1 MADPDAAFLHSN
13 SPSASTIDSS
23 SLPRIRDELAE
34 VKSAIAQQILEHQ
47 TFMDALQTR
56 QHQLESELAGIVYPI
71 LTLPPEIV
79 TRFFVACLQ
88 NDPPACRGTMPRLLT
103 QVCRQWRQIAICS
116 SELWNCVRLGIS
128 AASRKAARELDVLDT
143 WFARAEKRP
152 LSVTLFGHLKTTIP
166 QPMVSRLVAV
176 GEQLQSLSVPISLE
190 DFRGLA
196 RDGIEFSNLLR
207 LELEIVRDWRVIETP
222 FERAMRMPRL
232 QSLTLHKIDIAPFTL
247 PSLRRLE
254 LDLDPRTIGSIGS
267 LPAFIA
273 RSRCVLEHLSLPLP
287 RYVPAEDFV
296 ACMRA
301 VPSLTSLGIRP
312 VSLGQFYEAMIA
324 GPRLLPHLRDL
335 TIHNSD
341 PVHSNYPAL
350 IQFLHHRLSPPARLS
365 SLTLK
370 LESLDEYVRA
380 RGHDKW
386 FPQSAKAAFEP
397 LIAQGLCV
405 EVYCNGD
412 YYWPDKNND
421 PVA

>member
-1 MADPDAAFLHSN
+1 MADPDANFPQAES
-13 SPSASTIDSS
+13 SSAGTRDSS
-23 SLPRIRDELAE
+23 SLPRLRDELEA
-34 VKSAIAQQILEHQ
+34 VKCAIVQQNLEHQ
-47 TFMDALQTR
+47 KRMDALEKK
-56 QHQLESELAGIVYPI
+56 QHELEAELARIVYPI

-79 TRFFVACLQ
+79 SRLFVACLQ
-88 NDPPACRGTMPRLLT
+88 DDPPACRGIMPRLLT

-128 AASRKAARELDVLDT
+128 AGSRKASRELDVLDT

-152 LSVTLFGHLKTTIP
+152 LLVTLFGHSKTTIP
-166 QPMVSRLVAV
+166 QPMISRLVAV

-196 RDGIEFSNLLR
+196 RDGIQFPNLLR
-207 LELEIVRDWRVIETP
+207 LELEIIRDWRVIETP
-222 FERAMRMPRL
+222 FERALRMPRL

-254 LDLDPRTIGSIGS
+254 LDLDPRTIGSIVS

-287 RYVPAEDFV
+287 RYAPAEDFV
-296 ACMRA
+296 ACLRA
-301 VPSLTSLGIRP
+301 VPSLTSLGVRP

-341 PVHSNYPAL
+341 PIYSNYPAL
-350 IQFLHHRLSPPARLS
+350 IELLHHRLSPPARLRS
-365 SLTLK
+365 VTLK

-380 RGHDKW
+380 KGHDKW

-397 LIAQGLCV
+397 LVAQGLRV

-412 YYWPDKNND
+412 YYWPDKGI
-421 PVA
+421 A